1 MRSKPLS
8 AACAAALSLGL
19 TAPTAAQTGP
29 DLIIVQSD
37 SEITPVSCAKNQPL
51 ATGRIVIKNQ
61 GDDTARM
68 KLGFVDRLS
77 RSLVAVYVPE
87 HLDLKARA
95 YELTILGPR
104 DQESVRISLGDGVL
118 KEGRFTN
125 VVAGPPLNQYGGY
138 TQPQSAPLPPP
149 APAPVTQ
156 INPNALL
163 NLSEL
168 TLEDIQDIQRA
179 LQNLGYYRGRIDGVI
194 GAGGRRAIRR
204 LQRDLSAF
212 EDGELT
218 VGQVQELERRTGIF
232 LQIGSAGFVAAPPPT
247 PSYSAVVAPTPTY
260 GGARQGF
267 QGPRTYRVTLYAVV
281 DPYNVVD
288 EVDERNNLVK
298 FQIDIT
304 CDS

>member
-19 TAPTAAQTGP
+19 AAPTAAQTGP

-37 SEITPVSCAKNQPL
+37 SEITPVSCEKNQPL

-125 VVAGPPLNQYGGY
+125 VVAGPPLNQYGGGY
-138 TQPQSAPLPPP
+138 TPPSAPLP
-149 APAPVTQ
+149 APAPQ

-179 LQNLGYYRGRIDGVI
+179 LQSLGYYRGSIDGVI
-194 GAGGRRAIRR
+194 GSGGRRAIRR

-260 GGARQGF
+260 SAAGQGI

-288 EVDERNNLVK
+288 EIDERNNLVK

-304 CDS
+304 CGS